1 MTDLIGCG
9 NGRGSVLGNH
19 ASFEMPNRAAHV
31 SKRCPM
37 KAVDKKEGSGSA
49 MPAAGLVSAVPA
61 SRPPGRPAGLSRT
74 PTARTYRQF
83 RKPPG
88 LVPWARHRCRTRSS
102 ASHTAPSRSRLGLGI
117 AHRSV
122 TRAGLGMANR
132 AAHASKRCPIR
143 PLNKKEGGGGTMPAA
158 RLASSTPASRPRGRP
173 RRPGPEPQPRAPTD
187 NSGSPRGWFLGPATI
202 AAPDQVRRTPLPYG
216 RGSVWASHAAR

>member
-1 MTDLIGCG
+1 
-9 NGRGSVLGNH
+9 
-19 ASFEMPNRAAHV
+19 MPNRAAHV

-173 RRPGPEPQPRAPTD
+173 RRPVPNPNRAHLPTIPEAPGAGSLGPPPLPHPIKCVAHRSLTVAARFGHRMLRD
-187 NSGSPRGWFLGPATI
+187 DFCGSP
-202 AAPDQVRRTPLPYG
+202 
-216 RGSVWASHAAR
+216 